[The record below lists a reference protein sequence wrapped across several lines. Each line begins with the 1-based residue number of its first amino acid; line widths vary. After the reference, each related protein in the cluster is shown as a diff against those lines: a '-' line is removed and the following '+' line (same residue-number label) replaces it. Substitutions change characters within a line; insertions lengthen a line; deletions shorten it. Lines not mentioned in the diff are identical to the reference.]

1 MGWRLFIG
9 AVASAAALLGSAP
22 ASASTNTQ
30 IPGLQVALRAHG
42 LYTGSIDGIA
52 GPGTVAAVRAFQQRA
67 GLTVDGIAGIRT
79 RVALG
84 KLGRPLFGRRPLTQG
99 KVGWDVSVLQ
109 FLLVKRGARSLPID
123 GHFGP
128 KTERALRDFQR
139 RERLLIDGIAG
150 PATFA
155 ALDSAGSR
163 PLLRQPKRPRARHV
177 VRKGD
182 TLTAIA
188 ARYGTTVTALA
199 KANRLDPDRVLFAG
213 TRLRLPSF
221 RASEA
226 AEAAMTSPFAVR
238 AALDHW
244 AGHYGID
251 PQLVRALA
259 WMESGYQQHLVSPAG
274 AMGVMQVT
282 PATWDFVEAVLIGR
296 EIPQTLDGNVRV
308 GTAFLRHLLGL
319 FGEERRALA
328 AYYQGIKSVRERG
341 ILPQSRTYV
350 ANVLALK
357 SRV

>member
-1 MGWRLFIG
+1 MGRRLLIG
-9 AVASAAALLGSAP
+9 AVVTAAALLGSAS
-22 ASASTNTQ
+22 ATASTNTQ

-42 LYTGSIDGIA
+42 LYTGPIDGIA
-52 GPGTVAAVRAFQQRA
+52 GPRTVEAVRAFQRRA
-67 GLTVDGIAGIRT
+67 GLTVDGIAGIQT

-84 KLGRPLFGRRPLTQG
+84 KLGRPLFGRRPLSQG
-99 KVGWDVSVLQ
+99 KIGWDVSVLQ
-109 FLLVKRGARSLPID
+109 FLLVKRGTKSVSID
-123 GHFGP
+123 GRFGP
-128 KTERALRDFQR
+128 ETARALRRFQK

-155 ALDSAGSR
+155 ALDRAGSR
-163 PLLRQPKRPRARHV
+163 PLLPRPKRPRARHV

-182 TLTAIA
+182 TLSAIA
-188 ARYGTTVTALA
+188 ARYGTTVNALA
-199 KANRLDPDRVLFAG
+199 RANRLDPDRVLFAG
-213 TRLRLPSF
+213 THLRVPGF
-221 RASEA
+221 RPSEA
-226 AEAAMTSPFAVR
+226 AEAAMSSPFAVR

-244 AGHYGID
+244 ARHYGID

-282 PATWDFVEAVLIGR
+282 PETWDFVEEVLIGQD
-296 EIPQTLDGNVRV
+296 IPHTLDGNVRV
-308 GTAFLRHLLGL
+308 GTAFLDHVLGL

-341 ILPQSRTYV
+341 ILPESRPYV

-357 SRV
+357 ARV